1 VCVCVCVCLC
11 VCVSVCLCT
20 CIRMSMFACVVY
32 ECVCLNLHM
41 RVCVHVRVRV
51 RRMQASRMQASV
63 SSLPACQIPQF
74 TILPTPIRQILS
86 VIFQENLHF
95 TYVSL
100 DPTVTP
106 FVAAH
111 EFTIPV
117 CTCIDKR
124 YAHAQSCISRQH
136 TPHAVSADKHTF
148 YVHAGPHFP
157 HSHTLPGSS
166 PGF

>member
-1 VCVCVCVCLC
+1 VSVCLC
-11 VCVSVCLCT
+11 VCVRVYVCPCL
-20 CIRMSMFACVVY
+20 RVWFMS
-32 ECVCLNLHM
+32 VCLNLHM
-41 RVCVHVRVRV
+41 HVCVHVRVRV

-95 TYVSL
+95 AYVSL